1 MNKKVLLTIFLA
13 TLLAL
18 CTAIFAFY
26 KLQNSHPPKTLK
38 QKEEIKVE
46 VEKEFPEVKQ
56 EEVKT
61 KVQQQP
67 KKAQKVYPKQTVK
80 PKAIKEPAKKQKAE
94 PIKKEQIENKNIN
107 NEEKISVKNSEEE
120 SGAVVIPVKYT
131 TKNTYKYVYTPNR
144 F

>member
-18 CTAIFAFY
+18 CAAIFAFH
-26 KLQNSHPPKTLK
+26 KVQNSHPKEPIQ

-46 VEKEFPEVKQ
+46 VKKDLPEIKQ

-61 KVQQQP
+61 KVQQPP
-67 KKAQKVYPKQTVK
+67 KKVQRVYKKQAVESKTEVKPVPKQKT
-80 PKAIKEPAKKQKAE
+80 E

-107 NEEKISVKNSEEE
+107 NEEEISVKNSEEE